1 MAIRGQRVLIVG
13 GGFSGMSAAIQ
24 LRKSGAEVD
33 LVEIDP
39 EWRNYGAGISLGGA
53 TLRAFRELGMLDEF
67 MEFGSAHDGVSIRL
81 PHGQEVG
88 QLPTPRIAGPD
99 IPGGGA
105 IMRPVLARILAD
117 ATRKSGTNV
126 RLGCTFKALEQDAE
140 GVEVSF
146 TDGTRQRYDVV
157 IGADGLHSKLRPAIF
172 PDAPQPQYSGQG
184 VWRAVVPR
192 PAGLRSTA
200 MWVGPRVKPGVNPVS
215 RTHMYLFI
223 TEPRPVNEHLDPSTF
238 VDHVRGLLADFPAPE
253 LQEVRAQLGP
263 DSLVVYRPLE
273 GLLLPRPWS
282 KGRIAL
288 IGDAVHATTPHLAS
302 GACIGIEDAIVIAEE
317 LATRDDVGGALASF
331 EERRWERCRMVV
343 ENSARLGE
351 IEIAGG
357 DKEEHAQIM
366 RASLMALAAPI

>member
-1 MAIRGQRVLIVG
+1 MRAHRILIIG
-13 GGFSGMSAAIQ
+13 GGFSGMSAAIE

-33 LVEIDP
+33 LVEIDA

-53 TLRAFRELGMLDEF
+53 TLRAFRELGILDEF

-81 PHGQEVG
+81 PHGQEIG
-88 QLPTPRIAGPD
+88 QLPTPRIAGPE

-117 ATRKSGTNV
+117 ATRKAGTNI
-126 RLGCTFKALEQDAE
+126 RLGCTFDALEQDAE

-146 TDGTRQRYDVV
+146 TDGTRRRYDLV
-157 IGADGLHSKLRPAIF
+157 IGADGLHSKVRQSIF
-172 PDAPQPQYSGQG
+172 PNAPQPRYSGQG

-192 PAGLRSTA
+192 PPGLRSTA

-223 TEPRPVNEHLDPSTF
+223 TEPRAVNEHLDPSTF
-238 VDHVRGLLADFPAPE
+238 VEHVRALLADFPAPE
-253 LQEVRAQLGP
+253 LQEVRAGLGP
-263 DSLVVYRPLE
+263 DSQVVYRPLE

-302 GACIGIEDAIVIAEE
+302 GACIGIEDAIVLAEE
-317 LATRDDVGGALASF
+317 LATRDEVSVALAAF